1 MEIMLEKKIEKLIV
15 QINLLL
21 NLWLVNKLK
30 YLLIIEKILIKINF

>member
-1 MEIMLEKKIEKLIV
+1 MEIMLEKKIKKLIV
-15 QINLLL
+15 QIMLL